1 MLGRSWP
8 PERPIFRWI
17 RAKLGVERRKGVT
30 TLREHGAIVSA
41 ETLGRPRR
49 APPPAW
55 HPVHQACVM
64 RVMRD
69 ARTPLVVTPMQAV
82 SAGPATC
89 PEVGSCRSPRRRA
102 SDVPHAQA
110 NNDVGGDEGV
120 RGRSEPAIRSVWQ
133 YIPFSTVTDEQ
144 PVARQLD
151 HLFTW
156 SPVLRSTLTRTA
168 ARREG
173 RLLLCA
179 PPTGSAGRFAIRGGL
194 PNGSDVV
201 VIRILAWPALALGV
215 D

>member
-1 MLGRSWP
+1 VTIVDCAEGQSYGRLSGPTP
-8 PERPIFRWI
+8 PLEN
-17 RAKLGVERRKGVT
+17 RASV
-30 TLREHGAIVSA
+30 GALS
-41 ETLGRPRR
+41 GRPTPGTLCIR
-49 APPPAW
+49 
-55 HPVHQACVM
+55 
-64 RVMRD
+64 RD

-201 VIRILAWPALALGV
+201 VIRILARPALALGV

>member
-1 MLGRSWP
+1 MDAIPG
-8 PERPIFRWI
+8 
-17 RAKLGVERRKGVT
+17 
-30 TLREHGAIVSA
+30 GA
-41 ETLGRPRR
+41 G
-49 APPPAW
+49 
-55 HPVHQACVM
+55 
-64 RVMRD
+64 
-69 ARTPLVVTPMQAV
+69 
-82 SAGPATC
+82 
-89 PEVGSCRSPRRRA
+89 
-102 SDVPHAQA
+102 
-110 NNDVGGDEGV
+110 
-120 RGRSEPAIRSVWQ
+120 GRSEPAIRSVWQ

-201 VIRILAWPALALGV
+201 VIRILARPALALGV